1 MPLLDDKRYLK
12 CRLSRSN
19 TGRLESLEKFSA
31 VGIET
36 LQLDVTSGDS
46 VAKAVA
52 SVLDATDGTLDVL
65 ICNAGCTFNGPL
77 AEQACSSLSLPLNQI

>member
-1 MPLLDDKRYLK
+1 MSMIGERLK
-12 CRLSRSN
+12 QGVVRL
-19 TGRLESLEKFSA
+19 TIGPTIGRLESLKKFSS

-46 VAKAVA
+46 VSKAVV
-52 SVLDATDGTLDVL
+52 SVLEATGGTLDVL

-77 AEQACSSLSLPLNQI
+77 SEQAHYVLAAP